1 MAKKKNKR
9 KQTIR
14 IFFRDGK
21 KDVIP
26 QKLWDDYERGLYFMT
41 PQFVVVAEKMIR
53 TDFDP
58 PAGLADVAKKKK

>member
-1 MAKKKNKR
+1 MAKKKNKK

-26 QKLWDDYERGLYFMT
+26 QKLWDDYEVIAKDSGVHLVIIKNEQWIAGYNLKDVT
-41 PQFVVVAEKMIR
+41 AWVV
-53 TDFDP
+53 
-58 PAGLADVAKKKK
+58 G

>member
-26 QKLWDDYERGLYFMT
+26 QKLWDDYEVIAKDSGVHLVIIKNEQWIAGYNLKDVT
-41 PQFVVVAEKMIR
+41 AGVV
-53 TDFDP
+53 
-58 PAGLADVAKKKK
+58 G

>member
-26 QKLWDDYERGLYFMT
+26 QKLWDDYEIIAKDSGVHLVIIKNEQWIAGYNLRDVT
-41 PQFVVVAEKMIR
+41 AWVV
-53 TDFDP
+53 
-58 PAGLADVAKKKK
+58 G

>member
-26 QKLWDDYERGLYFMT
+26 QKLWDDYEIIAKDSG
-41 PQFVVVAEKMIR
+41 VH
-53 TDFDP
+53 
-58 PAGLADVAKKKK
+58 LARMSNGSLDTI

>member
-26 QKLWDDYERGLYFMT
+26 QKLWDDYE
-41 PQFVVVAEKMIR
+41 II
-53 TDFDP
+53 
-58 PAGLADVAKKKK
+58 AKDSGVHLVIIKNEQWIA

>member
-1 MAKKKNKR
+1 MAKKKNKK

-26 QKLWDDYERGLYFMT
+26 QKLWDDYEIIAKDSGVHLVIIKNEQWIAGYNLKDVT
-41 PQFVVVAEKMIR
+41 AWVV
-53 TDFDP
+53 
-58 PAGLADVAKKKK
+58 G

>member
-26 QKLWDDYERGLYFMT
+26 QKLWDDYEIIAKDSGIHLIIIKNEQWIAGYNLKDVT
-41 PQFVVVAEKMIR
+41 AWVV
-53 TDFDP
+53 
-58 PAGLADVAKKKK
+58 G

>member
-26 QKLWDDYERGLYFMT
+26 QKIWDDYEIIAKDSGVHLVIIKNEQWIAGYNLKDVT
-41 PQFVVVAEKMIR
+41 AWVV
-53 TDFDP
+53 
-58 PAGLADVAKKKK
+58 G

>member
-21 KDVIP
+21 KDVIS
-26 QKLWDDYERGLYFMT
+26 QKLWDDYEIIAKDSGVHLVIIKNEQWIAGYNLKDVT
-41 PQFVVVAEKMIR
+41 AWVV
-53 TDFDP
+53 
-58 PAGLADVAKKKK
+58 G

>member
-26 QKLWDDYERGLYFMT
+26 QKLWDDYEIIAKDSGVHLVIIKNEQWIAGYNLKDVT
-41 PQFVVVAEKMIR
+41 TWVV
-53 TDFDP
+53 
-58 PAGLADVAKKKK
+58 G

>member
-26 QKLWDDYERGLYFMT
+26 QKLWDDYEIIAKDSGVHLVIIKNE
-41 PQFVVVAEKMIR
+41 QFAGYNLKDVTAWVV
-53 TDFDP
+53 
-58 PAGLADVAKKKK
+58 G

>member
-26 QKLWDDYERGLYFMT
+26 QQLWDDYEIIAKDSGVHLVIIKNEQWIAGYNLKDVT
-41 PQFVVVAEKMIR
+41 AWVV
-53 TDFDP
+53 
-58 PAGLADVAKKKK
+58 G

>member
-26 QKLWDDYERGLYFMT
+26 QKLWDDYEIIAKESGIHLIIIKNEQWIAGYNLKDVT
-41 PQFVVVAEKMIR
+41 AWVV
-53 TDFDP
+53 
-58 PAGLADVAKKKK
+58 G